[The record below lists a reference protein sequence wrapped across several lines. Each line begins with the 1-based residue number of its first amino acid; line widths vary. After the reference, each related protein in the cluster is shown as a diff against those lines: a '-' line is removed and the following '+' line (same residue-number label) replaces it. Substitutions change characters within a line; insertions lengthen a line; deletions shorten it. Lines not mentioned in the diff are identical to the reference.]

1 MSSTIWQL
9 GNTSITSYP
18 PPLRVAF
25 TTSQL
30 RPISATHVPLS
41 LDSGQ
46 VRFGGALL
54 KKSKGRRW
62 YGVRAWQKRHIELE
76 ENRAGWLETAKP
88 LST

>member
-1 MSSTIWQL
+1 MTC
-9 GNTSITSYP
+9 
-18 PPLRVAF
+18 

-30 RPISATHVPLS
+30 RPISAAHVPLS

-76 ENRAGWLETAKP
+76 ENRTGWLETAKP
-88 LST
+88 LSTYTRDESSFCTLYAQMY